1 MNEWPDEGGQAKASA
16 PAALS
21 TPVIGQGPAQP
32 ASAAE
37 AGPCGCDATGG
48 MLMKRTL
55 RIVNSRGLHARAAA
69 KLVAVA
75 ERFSACINVSRH
87 GQSVP
92 ACSIMGLMMLG
103 AGQGS
108 EVVVDAE
115 GWDAKEA
122 LEAVCG
128 LIEAGFHE
136 D

>member
-1 MNEWPDEGGQAKASA
+1 MNEWPDEGGQAKAD
-16 PAALS
+16 
-21 TPVIGQGPAQP
+21 TGPAP
-32 ASAAE
+32 PLPSD
-37 AGPCGCDATGG
+37 GCGCDASGG

-55 RIVNSRGLHARAAA
+55 TITNSRGLHARAAA
-69 KLVAVA
+69 KLVGVA

-87 GQSVP
+87 GQAVP

-108 EVVVDAE
+108 EIVIEAE

-122 LEAVCG
+122 LEAIAG
-128 LIEAGFHE
+128 LVEAGFHE